1 MSAPGLQGLRP
12 WIVQRISAAFITL
25 FVLYFAWA
33 ISQFE
38 TFDFAHWQGWLA
50 TPVNNIAMA
59 LFIVAV
65 LWHAWIGVRDV
76 ILDYVPPV
84 VLRMFLYTLMM
95 SVLLGSGLWGL
106 RALFKL
112 HVA

>member
-12 WIVQRISAAFITL
+12 WIVQRISAVFIAVFIVYFFIAIAL
-25 FVLYFAWA
+25 FDR
-33 ISQFE
+33 
-38 TFDFAHWQGWLA
+38 FDFESWSGWLA
-50 TPVNNIAMA
+50 WPGNNIAMA

-76 ILDYVPPV
+76 ILDYVRSV
-84 VLRMFLYTLMM
+84 ILRMLLFTVVM

-106 RALFKL
+106 RALFLMAVK
-112 HVA
+112 

>member
-12 WIVQRISAAFITL
+12 WIVQRISAAFIAL
-25 FVLYFAWA
+25 LVLYFAFA

-38 TFDFAHWQGWLA
+38 VFDFAHWYGWLA
-50 TPVNNIAMA
+50 LPVNNIAMA
-59 LFIVAV
+59 LFMVAV

-84 VLRMFLYTLMM
+84 VLRMFLYTSMM

-106 RALFKL
+106 RALFL
-112 HVA
+112 VAVK

>member
-12 WIVQRISAAFITL
+12 WIVQRISAAFIAL
-25 FVLYFAWA
+25 FMLYFAVA
-33 ISQFE
+33 IVQFD
-38 TFDFAHWQGWLA
+38 TFDYDHWRNWLA
-50 TPVNNIAMA
+50 MPVNNIAMA

-84 VLRMFLYTLMM
+84 VLRMVIYTLVM
-95 SVLLGSGLWGL
+95 SVLVGSGLWGF
-106 RALFKL
+106 RALFL
-112 HVA
+112 VAVK

>member
-12 WIVQRISAAFITL
+12 WIVQRISAAFIAV
-25 FVLYFAWA
+25 FILYFTICIA
-33 ISQFE
+33 QFE
-38 TFDFAHWQGWLA
+38 VFDFDHWQQWLA
-50 TPVNNIAMA
+50 LPFNNMAMA

-76 ILDYVPPV
+76 ILDYVHPV
-84 VLRMFLYTLMM
+84 VLRMFLFTLVM
-95 SVLLGSGLWGL
+95 SVLVGSGLWGL
-106 RALFKL
+106 RALFNL